1 LGRCLTRATLASMAG
16 AAITRLDPD
25 LLSVEG
31 VQRWLDRL
39 PAETRARVAWLPNQ
53 LTTAVASFLDG
64 PRDEPSLSV
73 LVTELRRLAA
83 SIEPAVV
90 SMAEQPDLLRSELE
104 ADWRSDAA
112 LLRATLDP
120 GAPDAADA
128 AEWTMRSYIALSDL
142 SRSLIGAASEEI
154 KGVIAAAGGSSSAA
168 EGAAE
173 GVTRRGSSL
182 RVRALIMAA
191 LEGAHRQV
199 PQSVVADLVLRA
211 FDEMA
216 LVLRSMH
223 ALGLRIDPFKGETLA
238 ERAQRT
244 RRYAAH
250 IRSVLTPDDMQALEA
265 SRLRQLR

>member
-1 LGRCLTRATLASMAG
+1 MAG
-16 AAITRLDPD
+16 AAITRLDPG

-53 LTTAVASFLDG
+53 LTTAVSSFLDG
-64 PRDEPSLSV
+64 PRDEPSLSS

-142 SRSLIGAASEEI
+142 SLSLIGAAGEEI
-154 KGVIAAAGGSSSAA
+154 KGALAAAAG
-168 EGAAE
+168 EQP
-173 GVTRRGSSL
+173 VTRRGSLL

-191 LEGAHRQV
+191 LEGARRQV
-199 PQSVVADLVLRA
+199 PQDVIADLVLRA
-211 FDEMA
+211 FDEMT
-216 LVLRSMH
+216 LVLRTMQ
-223 ALGLRIDPFKGETLA
+223 ALGFRIDPFKGETLA

>member
-1 LGRCLTRATLASMAG
+1 MAG
-16 AAITRLDPD
+16 AAITRLDPG

-31 VQRWLDRL
+31 AQRWLDRL
-39 PAETRARVAWLPNQ
+39 PAETRARVAWFPNQ

-64 PRDEPSLSV
+64 PRDEPSLSS

-142 SRSLIGAASEEI
+142 SLALMGAASEEI
-154 KGVIAAAGGSSSAA
+154 KGVIVASVADSSSAA

-191 LEGAHRQV
+191 LEGAHRQM
-199 PQSVVADLVLRA
+199 PQAVVAELVLRA
-211 FDEMA
+211 FDEMS

-250 IRSVLTPDDMQALEA
+250 IRSVLTPDDMQALEE